1 MYMGFFVLMMRRP
14 PRSTRP
20 ATRFP
25 YTTLVRAAPG
35 RADRN
40 RRQRSLCRDVPPA
53 FRRGDRHNGDAQHR
67 FSRELLGA
75 GTRSPHMRIASIVT
89 ALAAGIAAASAV
101 AAPGQSQRKI
111 GVETKIRSDEHT
123 SELQSLM
130 RIPYAVSCLP

>member
-1 MYMGFFVLMMRRP
+1 MRI
-14 PRSTRP
+14 S
-20 ATRFP
+20 
-25 YTTLVRAAPG
+25 
-35 RADRN
+35 DW
-40 RRQRSLCRDVPPA
+40 SSDVCSSDL

-111 GVETKIRSDEHT
+111 GVETKITNAGHGGIRNWQAGPPRSGILYMQDRSFKWYEVT
-123 SELQSLM
+123 MSGPG
-130 RIPYAVSCLP
+130 I